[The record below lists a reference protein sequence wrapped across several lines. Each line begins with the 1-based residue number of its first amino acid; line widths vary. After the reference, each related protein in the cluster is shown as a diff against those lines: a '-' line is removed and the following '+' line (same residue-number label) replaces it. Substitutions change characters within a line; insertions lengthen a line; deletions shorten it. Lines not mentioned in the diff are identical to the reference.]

1 MKKSCVV
8 FVHGFTGGAGTW
20 KNSKGESFSDLLRAD
35 REIDQSYD
43 FYEFDYYTKI
53 ASLVDSAL
61 VVRLLSLVG
70 LGSGKVKKNQPIRRI
85 SELLST
91 YVRTNLSSY
100 DSVIFIAHSMG
111 GLIVKDYILNHE
123 KGDTPEPIGYLSLAV
138 PHKGSIGGYLLGSFN
153 LNAKELQPLNAYSDT
168 LNNAWIDAKES
179 LPKAQYYIALHDE
192 CVDEVSALPFTVKR
206 SDKFVVDHDHISIC
220 KPSDVNDMVCAQAA
234 NFLKSRAYD
243 FTMSELATTVYKPE
257 SNSYEKEIFVI
268 KMILSDVGEKGIDD
282 AKGSFFHAEIITKAA
297 DKKDRITLQD
307 LQTKVL
313 SLYQQSYNAH
323 SSKLEANEVF
333 AKVHDLLL
341 EQDSKVL
348 VSGVNYINFMHKKG
362 LLHQLA
368 NKLNTQVTWSDKI
381 GIQDI
386 LAKM

>member
-20 KNSKGESFSDLLRAD
+20 KNGKGESFSELLSAD
-35 REIDQSYD
+35 SEICQDYD

-53 ASLVDSAL
+53 ASLFDSAP
-61 VVRLLSLVG
+61 VVRLLGLVG
-70 LGSGKVKKNQPIRRI
+70 FGSGKVKKNQPIKRI

-91 YVRTNLSSY
+91 YVRTNLHSY

-111 GLIVKDYILNHE
+111 GLIVKDYILNYE
-123 KGDTPEPIGYLSLAV
+123 KGETPEPIGYLSLAV
-138 PHKGSIGGYLLGSFN
+138 PHKGSIGGYLLGPFN
-153 LNAKELQPLNAYSDT
+153 LNAKELKPLNVYSDA
-168 LNNAWIDAKES
+168 LNNAWIDIKEN
-179 LPKAQYYIALHDE
+179 LPKAQYYIAINDE
-192 CVDEVSALPFTVKR
+192 CVDEVSALPFTVKK
-206 SDKFVVDHDHISIC
+206 SDKFLVDHDHKSIC
-220 KPSDVNDMVCAQAA
+220 KPSDPNDSVCAQAA
-234 NFLKSRAYD
+234 KFLKERAYD
-243 FTMSELATTVYKPE
+243 FTMAELAATVYKPE

-297 DKKDRITLQD
+297 DKKDRVILQD

-313 SLYQQSYNAH
+313 SLYRQSYNSH
-323 SSKLEANEVF
+323 CSKLEANEVF
-333 AKVHDLLL
+333 AKVHELLL

-368 NKLNTQVTWSDKI
+368 NKLTTEVTWSDKI
-381 GIQDI
+381 AIQDI
-386 LAKM
+386 LEKM

>member
-1 MKKSCVV
+1 MKKICVV
-8 FVHGFTGGAGTW
+8 FVHGFTGGIGTW
-20 KNSKGESFSDLLRAD
+20 KNSKGESFSDLLSAD
-35 REIDQSYD
+35 REINQSYD

-53 ASLVDSAL
+53 DSFFDSAP
-61 VVRLLSLVG
+61 VVRLLGLFG
-70 LGSGKVKKNQPIRRI
+70 LGSKKVKKNQPIRRI

-91 YVRTNLSSY
+91 YVRTNLNNY

-123 KGDTPEPIGYLSLAV
+123 KGDAPEPVGYLSLAV
-138 PHKGSIGGYLLGSFN
+138 PHKGSIAGYLMGPFN
-153 LNAKELQPLNAYSDT
+153 LNAKELQPLNAYCDA
-168 LNNAWIDAKES
+168 LNNAWIDTKES

-192 CVDEVSALPFTVKR
+192 CVDEVSALPFTVKK
-206 SDKFVVDHDHISIC
+206 SDKFVVEHDHISIC
-220 KPSDVNDMVCAQAA
+220 KPSAPNDLVCAQVAI
-234 NFLKSRAYD
+234 FLKSRAYD
-243 FTMSELATTVYKPE
+243 SAMSDLATTVFEPE

-297 DKKDRITLQD
+297 DEKDQKVLKI

-313 SLYQQSYNAH
+313 SLYQQSYNEH
-323 SSKLEANEVF
+323 SSELKANEVF
-333 AKVHDLLL
+333 AKVHSLLL
-341 EQDSKVL
+341 EQDSEVL
-348 VSGVNYINFMHKKG
+348 ASSVDYINFMHKKG

-368 NKLNTQVTWSDKI
+368 NKLTTQVTWSDKV

>member
-20 KNSKGESFSDLLRAD
+20 KNSKGDSFSDLLSAD
-35 REIDQSYD
+35 AQIDQTYD

-53 ASLVDSAL
+53 TSLFDSAP
-61 VVRLLSLVG
+61 VVRLLG
-70 LGSGKVKKNQPIRRI
+70 LFGFGSRKSKKNQPIRRI
-85 SELLST
+85 SELLDT
-91 YVRTNLSSY
+91 YVRTKLSSY

-111 GLIVKDYILNHE
+111 GLVVKDYILNHE

-138 PHKGSIGGYLLGSFN
+138 PHKGSIGGYLLGTFN
-153 LNAKELQPLNAYSDT
+153 LNAKELQPLNAYSNT
-168 LNNAWIDAKES
+168 LNNAWIDKKES
-179 LPKAQYYIALHDE
+179 IPKTQYYIALHDE
-192 CVDEVSALPFTVKR
+192 CVDEVSALPFTVKK
-206 SDKFVVDHDHISIC
+206 SDKFVFDHDHLSIC
-220 KPSDVNDMVCAQAA
+220 KPPDSDDFVCTQVST
-234 NFLKSRAYD
+234 FLKSRAYD
-243 FTMSELATTVYKPE
+243 FAMSELATTAFKPE

-268 KMILSDVGEKGIDD
+268 KMILSEVGEKGIDD

-297 DKKDRITLQD
+297 DKKDQRTLQD

-341 EQDSKVL
+341 EQDSKAL
-348 VSGVNYINFMHKKG
+348 SSGVNYINFMHKKG

-368 NKLNTQVTWSDKI
+368 NKLTTQVTWSEKI

>member
-1 MKKSCVV
+1 
-8 FVHGFTGGAGTW
+8 
-20 KNSKGESFSDLLRAD
+20 
-35 REIDQSYD
+35 
-43 FYEFDYYTKI
+43 
-53 ASLVDSAL
+53 
-61 VVRLLSLVG
+61 
-70 LGSGKVKKNQPIRRI
+70 
-85 SELLST
+85 
-91 YVRTNLSSY
+91 
-100 DSVIFIAHSMG
+100 MG
-111 GLIVKDYILNHE
+111 GLIVKDYILNYE

-153 LNAKELQPLNAYSDT
+153 LNAKELRPLNEYSDS
-168 LNNAWIDAKES
+168 LNNAWTDTKAS
-179 LPKAQYYIALHDE
+179 HPKAQYYIALYDE
-192 CVDEVSALPFTVKR
+192 CVDEVSALPFTVKK

-220 KPSDVNDMVCAQAA
+220 KPSDPNDAVCFQVAK
-234 NFLKSRAYD
+234 FLKSRAYD
-243 FTMSELATTVYKPE
+243 STMSELATTAFKPE

-268 KMILSDVGEKGIDD
+268 KMILSEVGEKGIDD
-282 AKGSFFHAEIITKAA
+282 AKGSFFHAEIIIKAA
-297 DKKDRITLQD
+297 DKKDRTTLQD

-341 EQDSKVL
+341 EQDSKAL
-348 VSGVNYINFMHKKG
+348 ASGVNYINFMHKKG

-368 NKLNTQVTWSDKI
+368 NKLTTQVTWSDKI

>member
-20 KNSKGESFSDLLRAD
+20 KNSNGESFSDLLSAD
-35 REIDQSYD
+35 NEIDQAYD
-43 FYEFDYYTKI
+43 FFEFDYYTKI
-53 ASLVDSAL
+53 ASFLDSAP
-61 VVRLLSLVG
+61 VVRLLG
-70 LGSGKVKKNQPIRRI
+70 LFGFGSGKVKKNQPIRRI

-91 YVRTNLSSY
+91 YVRTHLNSY

-111 GLIVKDYILNHE
+111 GLVVKDYILNHE
-123 KGDTPEPIGYLSLAV
+123 TGETPEPVGYLSLAV
-138 PHKGSIGGYLLGSFN
+138 PHKGSIGGYLLGAFN
-153 LNAKELQPLNAYSDT
+153 LNAKELKPLNAYNDA
-168 LNNAWIDAKES
+168 LNNSWIDIKDR

-192 CVDEVSALPFTVKR
+192 CVDEISALPFTVKKA
-206 SDKFVVDHDHISIC
+206 DKFVVDHDHISIC
-220 KPSDVNDMVCAQAA
+220 KPSTPSDLVCAQTAK
-234 NFLKSRAYD
+234 FLKTVAYD
-243 FTMSELATTVYKPE
+243 STMSELATTVFTPE
-257 SNSYEKEIFVI
+257 LNSYEKEIFVI

-297 DKKDRITLQD
+297 DKKDQIILQD

-348 VSGVNYINFMHKKG
+348 ASGVNYINFMHKKG

-368 NKLNTQVTWSDKI
+368 NKPTTQVTWSDKVKV
-381 GIQDI
+381 QDI

>member
-20 KNSKGESFSDLLRAD
+20 KNSNGDSFSELLSAD
-35 REIDQSYD
+35 KEIDQAYD

-53 ASLVDSAL
+53 ASLFDSAP
-61 VVRLLSLVG
+61 VVRLLG
-70 LGSGKVKKNQPIRRI
+70 LIGFGSGKVKRNQPIRRI

-91 YVRTNLSSY
+91 YVRTNLNSY
-100 DSVIFIAHSMG
+100 DSVIFIAHSLG

-123 KGDTPEPIGYLSLAV
+123 KEDTPEPIGYLSLAV
-138 PHKGSIGGYLLGSFN
+138 PHKGSIGGYLMGSFN
-153 LNAKELQPLNAYSDT
+153 VNAKELQPLNAYSDA
-168 LNNAWIDAKES
+168 LNNAWIDTKGG

-192 CVDEVSALPFTVKR
+192 CVEEVSALPFTVKK

-220 KPSDVNDMVCAQAA
+220 KPSSTNDLVCAQAA
-234 NFLKSRAYD
+234 KFLKSRAYD
-243 FTMSELATTVYKPE
+243 AVMSELAKTVFKPE
-257 SNSYEKEIFVI
+257 SNSYDKEIFVI
-268 KMILSDVGEKGIDD
+268 KMILSDIGEKGVDD

-297 DKKDRITLQD
+297 DKKDQITLQD
-307 LQTKVL
+307 LQMKVL

-348 VSGVNYINFMHKKG
+348 ASGVNYINFMHKKG

-368 NKLNTQVTWSDKI
+368 NKLTTQVTWSDKI
-381 GIQDI
+381 RIQDI
-386 LAKM
+386 SAKM

>member
-1 MKKSCVV
+1 MKKMCVV

-20 KNSKGESFSDLLRAD
+20 KNSKGDSFSDLLRAD
-35 REIDQSYD
+35 SEINQAYD

-53 ASLVDSAL
+53 ASLFDSAP
-61 VVRLLSLVG
+61 VVRLLG
-70 LGSGKVKKNQPIRRI
+70 LFGFGSGKVKKNQPIRRI

-138 PHKGSIGGYLLGSFN
+138 PHKGSIGGYLMGSFN
-153 LNAKELQPLNAYSDT
+153 FNAKELQPLNAYSDT
-168 LNNAWIDAKES
+168 LNNAWIDTKEN

-192 CVDEVSALPFTVKR
+192 CVNEVSALPFSVKK
-206 SDKFVVDHDHISIC
+206 SDKFVVEHDHISIC
-220 KPSDVNDMVCAQAA
+220 KPSDPNDLVCAQASI
-234 NFLKSRAYD
+234 FLKSQIYYSN
-243 FTMSELATTVYKPE
+243 MSELATTVFDPE
-257 SNSYEKEIFVI
+257 LSSYEKEIFVI

-297 DKKDRITLQD
+297 DKKDRIALKKLQA
-307 LQTKVL
+307 KVL
-313 SLYQQSYNAH
+313 SLYRQSYNKNSKTCKPNDVFSEVH
-323 SSKLEANEVF
+323 S
-333 AKVHDLLL
+333 LLL
-341 EQDSKVL
+341 AQDSKVL
-348 VSGVNYINFMHKKG
+348 ATSMDYIDFIHKKG

-368 NKLNTQVTWSDKI
+368 NKLTTEVTWSDEV

>member
-20 KNSKGESFSDLLRAD
+20 KNSKGESFSDLLSAD
-35 REIDQSYD
+35 HDIDQAYD

-53 ASLVDSAL
+53 ASLFDSAP
-61 VVRLLSLVG
+61 VVRLLGLVG
-70 LGSGKVKKNQPIRRI
+70 LGSGKVKKNQPIKRI

-91 YVRTNLSSY
+91 YIRTNLNSY
-100 DSVIFIAHSMG
+100 DNVIFIAHSMG
-111 GLIVKDYILNHE
+111 GLIVKDFILNYE
-123 KGDTPEPIGYLSLAV
+123 KGDVPEPMGYISLAV
-138 PHKGSIGGYLLGSFN
+138 PHKGAIGGYLLGSFN
-153 LNAKELQPLNAYSDT
+153 LNSKELQPLNAYSDAI
-168 LNNAWIDAKES
+168 NNAWIDSKES

-192 CVDEVSALPFTVKR
+192 CVDEVSALPFTVKK
-206 SDKFVVDHDHISIC
+206 SDKFVVDHDHLSIC
-220 KPSDVNDMVCAQAA
+220 KPSDPNDSVFTLIAK
-234 NFLKSRAYD
+234 FLKSRAYD
-243 FTMSELATTVYKPE
+243 FTMTKLATTVFNPE
-257 SNSYEKEIFVI
+257 SNSYDKEIFVI

-297 DKKDRITLQD
+297 DKNDRITLQD
-307 LQTKVL
+307 LQAKVL

-323 SSKLEANEVF
+323 SSKLDSNEVF

-348 VSGVNYINFMHKKG
+348 TSGVNYINFMHKKG

-368 NKLNTQVTWSDKI
+368 NKLTTQVTWSDKV

>member
-20 KNSKGESFSDLLRAD
+20 KNCKGNSFSNLLSAD
-35 REIDQSYD
+35 SEIDEAYD
-43 FYEFDYYTKI
+43 FYEFDYYTEI
-53 ASLVDSAL
+53 ISLFDSAP
-61 VVRLLSLVG
+61 VVRLLG
-70 LGSGKVKKNQPIRRI
+70 LFGFGSKKAKKNQPIRRI
-85 SELLST
+85 SELLDT
-91 YVRTNLSSY
+91 YIRTKLNSY

-111 GLIVKDYILNHE
+111 GLVVKDYILNHE

-153 LNAKELQPLNAYSDT
+153 VNAKELQPLNAYSDT
-168 LNNAWIDAKES
+168 LNNAWIDKKES

-192 CVDEVSALPFTVKR
+192 LVNEVSALPFTVKK
-206 SDKFVVDHDHISIC
+206 SDKFVFEHDHLSIC
-220 KPSDVNDMVCAQAA
+220 KPSNSNDFVYVQAA
-234 NFLKSRAYD
+234 KFLKSHAYN
-243 FTMSELATTVYKPE
+243 FKMSELATTVFELE

-268 KMILSDVGEKGIDD
+268 KMILSDIGEKGIDD

-297 DKKDRITLQD
+297 DKKDRIILQD

-348 VSGVNYINFMHKKG
+348 ASGVNYINFMHKKG
-362 LLHQLA
+362 LLQQLA
-368 NKLNTQVTWSDKI
+368 NKLTTQVTWSEKI
-381 GIQDI
+381 EINDI
-386 LAKM
+386 LAKI

>member
-20 KNSKGESFSDLLRAD
+20 KNSNGDSFSDLLSAD
-35 REIDQSYD
+35 DEIDQAYD

-53 ASLVDSAL
+53 ASLFDSAP
-61 VVRLLSLVG
+61 VVRLLG
-70 LGSGKVKKNQPIRRI
+70 LFGFGPGKAKKNQPIRRI
-85 SELLST
+85 SELLGT
-91 YVRTNLSSY
+91 YVRTKLNSY

-111 GLIVKDYILNHE
+111 GLIVKDYILTHE
-123 KGDTPEPIGYLSLAV
+123 KGDTPEPTGYLSLAV
-138 PHKGSIGGYLLGSFN
+138 PHKGSIGGYLLGPFN
-153 LNAKELQPLNAYSDT
+153 LNAKELQPLNAYSDA
-168 LNNAWIDAKES
+168 LNNAWIDKKES

-192 CVDEVSALPFTVKR
+192 CVDEVSALPFTVKK
-206 SDKFVVDHDHISIC
+206 SDKFVFDHDHLSIC
-220 KPSDVNDMVCAQAA
+220 KPSDSNDFVCAQAA
-234 NFLKSRAYD
+234 TFLKSRAYD
-243 FTMSELATTVYKPE
+243 FTMSELATTAFKPE

-307 LQTKVL
+307 LQSKVL

-348 VSGVNYINFMHKKG
+348 ASGVNYINFMHKKG

-368 NKLNTQVTWSDKI
+368 NKLTTQVTWSDKI